1 MMPGV
6 KEMSEQD
13 NIDVNQQ
20 LNAENVLE
28 SLGEPAEAADEIN
41 NPGTLLGT
49 SNNTNG
55 PVDPLFVQKR
65 LKQQSRQHDREM
77 RELQAQMAAMQSQ
90 IGQASSGQMMNN
102 QGGMNSSEDPIQ
114 KAVMFA
120 LQQRDLQEQQ
130 QKQAESASH
139 MQKQYHNLHAH
150 LAYMEDKYEDFRD
163 LVKNDELPITS
174 TMRDYAVTLP
184 KKGNGS
190 AGEVLY
196 HLAKNPD
203 ELKRISKLHPVDQAA
218 EMAKLSH
225 ALISGGENKITQSR
239 PLIGQ
244 IKSSATPVSGGINDK
259 TPVSSIRAKMKS
271 GTWK

>member
-1 MMPGV
+1 
-6 KEMSEQD
+6 MSEQD
-13 NIDVNQQ
+13 NIEENQQ
-20 LNAENVLE
+20 LNAENVME
-28 SLGEPAEAADEIN
+28 SLGEPADKAAEID

-55 PVDPLFVQKR
+55 PVDPLYVQKR
-65 LKQQSRQHDREM
+65 LKQQSRQHEREM
-77 RELQAQMAAMQSQ
+77 RELQSQMAAMHAQMN
-90 IGQASSGQMMNN
+90 QANSGQMMNN
-102 QGGMNSSEDPIQ
+102 QDGMGAQEDPIQ

-120 LQQRDLQEQQ
+120 LQQRDLQEQK
-130 QKQAESASH
+130 QKQAETAAH
-139 MQKQYHNLHAH
+139 MQMQYKKLQEH
-150 LAYMEDKYEDFRD
+150 LDNMEDKYEDFREKVFSD
-163 LVKNDELPITS
+163 DLPITS

-184 KKGNGS
+184 RKGDGS

-203 ELKRISKLHPVDQAA
+203 ELKRISRLQPVDQAA

-244 IKSSATPVSGGINDK
+244 IKSSTPPVSGGITEK
-259 TPVSSIRAKMKS
+259 TPVSSIRAKMKA
-271 GTWK
+271 GGFK

>member
-1 MMPGV
+1 
-6 KEMSEQD
+6 MSEQD
-13 NIDVNQQ
+13 NIDVNQP

-28 SLGEPAEAADEIN
+28 SLGEPAEKAAEID

-55 PVDPLFVQKR
+55 PTDPLYVQKR
-65 LKQQSRQHDREM
+65 LKQQSRQHEREM
-77 RELQAQMAAMQSQ
+77 REMQAQMAALHAQM
-90 IGQASSGQMMNN
+90 GQANSGQMMNN
-102 QGGMNSSEDPIQ
+102 QDGMNSGEDPIQ

-120 LQQRDLQEQQ
+120 LQQRDLQEQK
-130 QKQAESASH
+130 QKQAESAAH
-139 MQKQYHNLHAH
+139 MQKQYRNLQEH
-150 LAYMEDKYEDFRD
+150 LDNMEDKYDDFREKVFSD
-163 LVKNDELPITS
+163 DLPITT

-184 KKGNGS
+184 RKGEGS

-203 ELKRISKLHPVDQAA
+203 ELRRISKLQPVDQAA

-239 PLIGQ
+239 SPIGN
-244 IKSSATPVSGGINDK
+244 IKSSTPPVSGGINDK
-259 TPVSSIRAKMKS
+259 TPVSSIRAKMRAGGFK
-271 GTWK
+271 